1 MNILIYTIYSQLSIM
16 QLIHSCQH
24 SLKFEFDIIVLNLMK
39 VQERLHAELDSVVGR
54 DRLPSLE
61 VEFRSRSE
69 AILKR

>member
-1 MNILIYTIYSQLSIM
+1 M

-61 VEFRSRSE
+61 VDFKSE